1 MFDRYWG
8 SKESY
13 NQWGTRH
20 VKLISGP
27 EDGPDFE
34 RRRLQSEAMTMGFNS
49 SRRFATSSVSEI
61 PVSGRGMPRE
71 RRSKSTAYIQSKKNS
86 HTGGLSSSSV
96 TQNLSQTSVGGGA
109 DDMQQY
115 GRSPR
120 TWIQKI
126 EDWHRELK
134 TQKEKKKAEKRRNK
148 LDSRGDSGFASTNS
162 NITRSSNIRRTRKS
176 FSSSPPPRS
185 YSKSQGGQ
193 AAQREIS
200 DDFDSLRSPVDRKA
214 NSVGPNK
221 KKETAAEVP
230 LSRSYSEPFHSPNGV
245 LGRSPWPKPSKRVIP
260 DEIDSQILIRS
271 QDPHS
276 EDFQGEEQLAELA
289 ERGRS
294 RRDSNR
300 NSGGSTGTVTRV
312 ASFHLPSD
320 RRSLSKSILSSSAD
334 DYRASSTGRRSMNR
348 SSMGSSQSY
357 APPPPP
363 PPPAQGPSQEQRR
376 SGSRRS
382 SLSSS
387 HNLQQQASER
397 RSLST
402 AELLALMVNGAA
414 AVSAPRNVE
423 EKPSRHPGLADMRRP
438 PLQYPKSTSAS
449 SNPYE
454 SGEQLTASPNFSQ
467 LRSTEFQDEDYDVM
481 RSPYMQPKMRRN
493 LSLPGADNG
502 LQQQTQQQ
510 QQLLNSGTPKWMLR
524 TVGKRPPTAESARVI
539 RDRAHVVSYL
549 QRKLSDASSL
559 AGSISRSPRERMD
572 ASRLSGSSSNSSLM
586 SDQIFGSSRSAKP
599 YRKGSFSFFDK
610 LSSDLENCLDDLN
623 TSYSADLEFGS
634 GAGDLGSDVGSTT
647 MPLPAK
653 KGTSALDEWRRRSSF
668 AAYQSS

>member
-27 EDGPDFE
+27 EDGPDFD
-34 RRRLQSEAMTMGFNS
+34 RRRLHSEGMTTSFNS

-61 PVSGRGMPRE
+61 PAPERGMPRE
-71 RRSKSTAYIQSKKNS
+71 RRSKSTAFIQSKKNS
-86 HTGGLSSSSV
+86 HPGGLGSSSV
-96 TQNLSQTSVGGGA
+96 TQNMSQTSVGGG

-162 NITRSSNIRRTRKS
+162 NITRSSNMDRGSSIRRTRKS
-176 FSSSPPPRS
+176 FSSSPPRS

-193 AAQREIS
+193 ASQREIS
-200 DDFDSLRSPVDRKA
+200 DDFDPLHSPVDRKA
-214 NSVGPNK
+214 SSVGPNK
-221 KKETAAEVP
+221 KKKETVAEVP
-230 LSRSYSEPFHSPNGV
+230 LARSFSEPFHSPNGV

-276 EDFQGEEQLAELA
+276 EDFQREEQLAELA
-289 ERGRS
+289 ERGHS
-294 RRDSNR
+294 RRDSTRNNR
-300 NSGGSTGTVTRV
+300 GSTGTVTRV

-320 RRSLSKSILSSSAD
+320 RRSFSKSILSSSAD
-334 DYRASSTGRRSMNR
+334 DHRASTDRQSMNR
-348 SSMGSSQSY
+348 SSMGSSQGGY
-357 APPPPP
+357 AQ
-363 PPPAQGPSQEQRR
+363 PAQAQEQRR

-387 HNLQQQASER
+387 HNFQQQPLER

-402 AELLALMVNGAA
+402 AEMLTFMINGAA
-414 AVSAPRNVE
+414 AVSAPRNIE
-423 EKPSRHPGLADMRRP
+423 QKPSRHPGLSDMRRP

-454 SGEQLTASPNFSQ
+454 SEQLTASPDFSQ

-493 LSLPGADNG
+493 LSLPGVDNN
-502 LQQQTQQQ
+502 LQQQQ

-572 ASRLSGSSSNSSLM
+572 ASRLSGSSSNSSRM
-586 SDQIFGSSRSAKP
+586 SDQIFGSNRSAKP

-610 LSSDLENCLDDLN
+610 LSSDLESCLDDLN
-623 TSYSADLEFGS
+623 TSYSGDLEFGS
-634 GAGDLGSDVGSTT
+634 GADLGSDVGSTT

-653 KGTSALDEWRRRSSF
+653 KGTSVLDEWRRRSSF
-668 AAYQSS
+668 AAYQS